1 MYARLT
7 TFKAKNLEEVLKQ
20 KDNMMAQTRQIP
32 GLVRSQGGWD
42 EDGNGAFMAV
52 YDDEAAAEGA
62 IPHLQ
67 AIWGTVIAHLEAPP
81 QSLPLPNAIVIE

>member
-7 TFKAKNLEEVLKQ
+7 TFKAANLEEVLKQ
-20 KDNMMAQTRQIP
+20 KDNMMAQTAKIP

-42 EDGNGAFMAV
+42 DDGNGAFMAL
-52 YDDEAAAEGA
+52 YDSEEAAEAA

-67 AIWGTVIAHLEAPP
+67 AIWGMVIAHLDGPP
-81 QSLPLPNAIVIE
+81 QSTPLPNAIVIE